1 MRTEAR
7 RLREKLSHYCL
18 HAGQDDPLLIEVPKG
33 VYVPVFRSLRPV
45 DEPAPGVAPD
55 SNPRR
60 RVMLGAAILLSGAIA
75 LTGWR
80 VLSHWPA
87 AASQSPR
94 VLAVLPFA
102 DLEDPGGQTRYLS
115 VGIAEDLERDLS
127 QVPGLR
133 LHTPPPTEWL
143 APHRDV
149 EYPALART
157 LGASVLPAGAI
168 TVPALRRPPE
178 NPKAHDLYLQGRNL
192 WALRTRESAEHA
204 IQLFRQT
211 LAIDPN
217 YALADMGIA
226 DAYVLTAALGLL
238 KGIAWDYQGAA
249 AEYSRAIALNPSY
262 DRAYIRL
269 GTLLA
274 MGKPGEALAN
284 ALRVAGASDHGLRRA
299 DITSFQAA
307 AGQRREALEVLDQV
321 VHDRSRDYVDS
332 YDLAVLF
339 ARPKDRG
346 KTIEWVGR
354 ALAERSPNLS
364 SAHWDPVFDFV
375 RGDPRFAAVL
385 RQVPRPR
392 PDRMCRI
399 RLRT

>member
-1 MRTEAR
+1 M
-7 RLREKLSHYCL
+7 
-18 HAGQDDPLLIEVPKG
+18 
-33 VYVPVFRSLRPV
+33 
-45 DEPAPGVAPD
+45 
-55 SNPRR
+55 
-60 RVMLGAAILLSGAIA
+60 
-75 LTGWR
+75 
-80 VLSHWPA
+80 LSHWPA

-269 GTLLA
+269 GTLRFSLGDFAGAEKLMREAETLNPYSMALPMIRAELYYYARRYQDAIDLSHEVLRMDAADQAAPLIIARTLLA

-307 AGQRREALEVLDQV
+307 AGQRQEALAVLDQV
-321 VHDRSRDYVDS
+321 VRDRSRDYVDS